1 MAHSLKTLFV
11 KWSYIGGGTDG
22 ARLIMAELGQSQY
35 IAWRVSTGPD
45 CVQKVNEK
53 MQLSKLIFRVW

>member
-22 ARLIMAELGQSQY
+22 ARLIMAELG
-35 IAWRVSTGPD
+35 
-45 CVQKVNEK
+45 
-53 MQLSKLIFRVW
+53 